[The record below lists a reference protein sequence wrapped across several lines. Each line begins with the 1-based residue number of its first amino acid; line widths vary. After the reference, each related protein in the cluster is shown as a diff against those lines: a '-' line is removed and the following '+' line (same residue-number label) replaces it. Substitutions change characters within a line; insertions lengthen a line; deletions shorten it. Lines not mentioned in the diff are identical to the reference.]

1 MGMKDDISGRLKE
14 MLAPGDYTIQDS
26 ETIPGP
32 GDNRVTF
39 GNTGVRFWAATLYID
54 MRGSTA
60 VLNKHQAHTVAKL
73 HKAYLYTATTLIA
86 EGGGQIRSYNG
97 DSILAFFPGNTKGA
111 ITSAIKAAMQIQ
123 YMLTTVS
130 KDEFQRY
137 QTLNF
142 GAGIDHG
149 QILCVQAGRARNENR
164 SDLIWL
170 GNAVNRATVLSDRAK
185 APSYVFISDRCR
197 TNLENNVQFSNGS
210 DMWTED
216 AITYNDVPEKAW
228 KTTYHW
234 RVD

>member
-1 MGMKDDISGRLKE
+1 MKDDISGRLKE
-14 MLAPGDYTIQDS
+14 MLEPSEYAIQES

-39 GNTGVRFWAATLYID
+39 GNTGVRFWAATVYID

-60 VLNKHQAHTVAKL
+60 VLNQHRAHTVAKI

-86 EGGGQIRSYNG
+86 DGGGQIRSYNG
-97 DSILAFFPGNTKGA
+97 DSILAFFPGNTKAA
-111 ITSAIKAAMQIQ
+111 ISSAIKAAMQIK
-123 YMLTTVS
+123 YMLTTVC
-130 KDEFQRY
+130 KDEFERY

-142 GAGIDHG
+142 GAGVDHG
-149 QILCVQAGRARNENR
+149 QILCAKAGRARNDNHN
-164 SDLIWL
+164 DLIWL

-185 APSYVFISDRCR
+185 APSYVFISERCR
-197 TNLENNVQFSNGS
+197 NSLESTVHLCEGK

-216 AITYNDVPEKAW
+216 SIEYNGSRERAW
-228 KTTYHW
+228 KTGYGW

>member
-1 MGMKDDISGRLKE
+1 MGMKDDITGRLKE
-14 MLAPGDYTIQDS
+14 MLAPGDYVIQDS

-60 VLNKHQAHTVAKL
+60 VLNQHQPHTVAKL
-73 HKAYLYTATTLIA
+73 HKAYLYTATTLVA

-97 DSILAFFPGNTKGA
+97 DSILAFFPGNTKAA
-111 ITSAIKAAMQIQ
+111 ITSAIKVAMQIKFV
-123 YMLTTVS
+123 LS
-130 KDEFQRY
+130 IACKDEFERY

-142 GAGIDHG
+142 GVGVDHG
-149 QILCVQAGRARNENR
+149 QVLCVKAGRARNDNHN
-164 SDLIWL
+164 DLVWL
-170 GNAVNRATVLSDRAK
+170 SNAVNRSTVLSDRAR
-185 APSYVFISDRCR
+185 APTNVFISERCR
-197 TNLENNVQFSNGS
+197 TNLEAGVQFASGS

-216 AITYNDVPEKAW
+216 AIEYNGARERAW